1 MRREVESLRPPY
13 CTGTISCLAA
23 IMGKTGGLGRSL
35 GLDGRAKLAVFS
47 RYHERFSRQ
56 SRKPL
61 PELQSGLIMGTILAI
76 YSLYSKW

>member
-47 RYHERFSRQ
+47 RYHERFSR
-56 SRKPL
+56 
-61 PELQSGLIMGTILAI
+61 
-76 YSLYSKW
+76 